1 MTQVNIEVPF
11 DWDGDAL
18 TIKKTGSTKD
28 GRQQLI
34 FAPTKATIAY
44 EKVPEIGGRWSW
56 KFNEDITQQDNG
68 YKGNFWGEPWEYY
81 ATPWFREDGFGVG
94 NLVEVSLRC
103 EEKKTGNGWF
113 TNIEE
118 MHLVPVEEDPPKQA
132 TESPQTAP
140 KLKIAPTAPSG
151 VVDQQKHREQ
161 SILSQVLFKAITE
174 RLANQSE
181 IDGQTYREG
190 NETWNLMAQLLARG
204 EAPLLPEHILNQ
216 IGFLMIEPE
225 MPESDDIDM
234 VHPDDIVEPLA

>member
-11 DWDGDAL
+11 DWDGDDL
-18 TIKKTGSTKD
+18 TIKRTGTTKS
-28 GRQQLI
+28 GNRQQIL
-34 FAPTKATIAY
+34 FAPTKATIAF
-44 EKVPEIGGRWSW
+44 ERQDERTSRWSW
-56 KFNEDITQQDNG
+56 KFNEDITLQDNG
-68 YKGNFWGEPWEYY
+68 YKGNFWGEPYEYQS
-81 ATPWFREDGFGVG
+81 TPWFREKGFGVG
-94 NLVEVSLRC
+94 SLVDVSLRV
-103 EEKKTGNGWF
+103 EQKATGDGWF
-113 TNIEE
+113 TNVEE

-181 IDGQTYREG
+181 IDGQTYREW

-225 MPESDDIDM
+225 MPEPDDEGM
-234 VHPDDIVEPLA
+234 LDDIVEPLA